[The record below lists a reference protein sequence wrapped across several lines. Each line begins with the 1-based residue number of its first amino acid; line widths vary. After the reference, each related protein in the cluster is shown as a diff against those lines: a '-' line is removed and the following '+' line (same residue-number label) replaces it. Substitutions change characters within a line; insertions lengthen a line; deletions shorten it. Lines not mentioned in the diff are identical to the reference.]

1 MAEGKARILKVL
13 EALSECVDPA
23 RPTEIGASVGE
34 TPLNTRHD
42 LFDLAQRGLAEKPDK
57 KKSF

>member
-1 MAEGKARILKVL
+1 MKVL